1 MLCRPAG
8 AIDDLF
14 VHADYDRVTGAG
26 RLRVDADVP
35 VRVTVPELGVDVAG
49 GEEVVLE
56 RVEPWSAEIPRLY
69 DGVVASAGE
78 RVAVRIGF
86 RRVTVEDGR
95 LLVNGYRVLVNGVG
109 PGDDVERL
117 KAHNVDAVLVSGC
130 APEFLERCDE
140 LGLYVVYECDVS
152 TRGFAE
158 VGWRR
163 NPIDD
168 PAWEPALVDRLRRT
182 VERDKNHPSIILWSL
197 AGESGTGRNL
207 PVMAAWARA
216 RDPSRPLYYA
226 HDASCRDVEVDLLG
240 RGEHLPVR
248 ITGSNGTVRIENLH
262 AFRDLSYLSFVWA
275 LEDEGVPVAEGT
287 LRVGALPAGAVAE
300 PPLPAL
306 PAVHGEAWLTVRAV
320 LAADEP
326 WAPAGHEVA
335 WGQLQIAPAPPPTV
349 ARAPARWR
357 AWTASCWARRCSTPA
372 AAPCAGSA
380 TSRSTVPGSTA
391 CSIGRSASSSPTT
404 RSSSAPAPRPEAP
417 TAACSRPTPGAP
429 RTTARSRS
437 RSTSRRSPRRVSLP
451 ALDGRGVVRPPR
463 RQGRSLHRTPG
474 PRRPLARARRPPPD
488 RRHPADRAQPR
499 PPDHRPAPPPRPP
512 LPNIEPTLRGL
523 TPQHSAKGTE
533 PLSHLHSRGLS
544 P

>member
-1 MLCRPAG
+1 M
-8 AIDDLF
+8 
-14 VHADYDRVTGAG
+14 
-26 RLRVDADVP
+26 
-35 VRVTVPELGVDVAG
+35 
-49 GEEVVLE
+49 
-56 RVEPWSAEIPRLY
+56 
-69 DGVVASAGE
+69 
-78 RVAVRIGF
+78 
-86 RRVTVEDGR
+86 
-95 LLVNGYRVLVNGVG
+95 G

-182 VERDKNHPSIILWSL
+182 VERDKNHPSVILWSL

-207 PVMAAWARA
+207 LAMAAWARA

-248 ITGSNGTVRIENLH
+248 ITGSDGTVRIENLQ
-262 AFRDLSYLSFVWA
+262 AVRDLSYLSFVWA

-287 LRVGALPAGAVAE
+287 LRVGALPAGAIAE

-306 PAVHGEAWLTVRAV
+306 PAVRRRGLAHGPRRPRRRRALGAGGPRGGLGPV
-320 LAADEP
+320 ADRARAA
-326 WAPAGHEVA
+326 AHRRSV
-335 WGQLQIAPAPPPTV
+335 
-349 ARAPARWR
+349 APARWR
-357 AWTASCWARRCSTPA
+357 ATTASSSGRECSTRA

-391 CSIGRSASSSPTT
+391 CSIGRSASS
-404 RSSSAPAPRPEAP
+404 
-417 TAACSRPTPGAP
+417 
-429 RTTARSRS
+429 
-437 RSTSRRSPRRVSLP
+437 
-451 ALDGRGVVRPPR
+451 
-463 RQGRSLHRTPG
+463 
-474 PRRPLARARRPPPD
+474 
-488 RRHPADRAQPR
+488 
-499 PPDHRPAPPPRPP
+499 
-512 LPNIEPTLRGL
+512 
-523 TPQHSAKGTE
+523 
-533 PLSHLHSRGLS
+533 
-544 P
+544 